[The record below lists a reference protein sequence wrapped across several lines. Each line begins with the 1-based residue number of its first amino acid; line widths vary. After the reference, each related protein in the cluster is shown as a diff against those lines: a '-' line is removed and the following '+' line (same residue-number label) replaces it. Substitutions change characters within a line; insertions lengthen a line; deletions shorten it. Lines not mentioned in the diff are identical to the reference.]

1 MLAAAHKTL
10 ERAPL
15 ADVLQPIY
23 AGFSAL
29 RETAQRVSA
38 SIKGGPNRRRGLR
51 CQAVKV
57 QCRQQADDAARD
69 ASAHLGEA
77 VVFCRLAIARGFE
90 RRRHGLIL
98 PRARAIVEGGHSQ
111 GSRGTS
117 EPLPLRRYFS

>member
-57 QCRQQADDAARD
+57 QCRQQADDAARTI
-69 ASAHLGEA
+69 G
-77 VVFCRLAIARGFE
+77 RGCGVLSP
-90 RRRHGLIL
+90 RYRAGL
-98 PRARAIVEGGHSQ
+98 
-111 GSRGTS
+111 
-117 EPLPLRRYFS
+117 